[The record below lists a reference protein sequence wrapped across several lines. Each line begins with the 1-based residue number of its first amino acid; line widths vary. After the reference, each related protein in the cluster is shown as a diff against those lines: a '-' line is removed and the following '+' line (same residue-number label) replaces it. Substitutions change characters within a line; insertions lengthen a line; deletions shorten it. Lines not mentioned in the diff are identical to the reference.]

1 VPRSLGSLRG
11 GGGFADRR
19 RRAGA
24 CDGEGEID
32 VPSIFTKIIDG
43 EIPGVFVWRDP
54 QCVAILSI
62 APMNPGH
69 TLVVPRREVD
79 HCIDLEP
86 VLARHL
92 FTVAQT
98 IGKAQEQAFHPRRIG
113 VMIVGDEVPHA
124 HIHVVPINS
133 AGELSFAHADHN
145 PPEGSLDSAAEQI
158 RAALRDL
165 GAEHVAD

>member
-1 VPRSLGSLRG
+1 M
-11 GGGFADRR
+11 
-19 RRAGA
+19 
-24 CDGEGEID
+24 
-32 VPSIFTKIIDG
+32 PSIFTKIIDG
-43 EIPGVFVWRDP
+43 DIPGLFVWRDP

-79 HCIDLEP
+79 HWIDLEP

-113 VMIVGDEVPHA
+113 VMIVGDEVPHT

-145 PPEGSLDSAAEQI
+145 PPEGSLDAAAEQI